1 MASKKPTPRE
11 ELRDLTTKRI
21 LDAFLKLA
29 VGEAGLL
36 DPSSITYRRIADL
49 AGVSER
55 TVYRFFPAKEEFER
69 ASIESGLVFT
79 SDIVPERAADL
90 TEYLRRVTSELAGK
104 VPGPVVRNRAG
115 ESAEMESFGKL
126 RAQRG
131 ERIARA
137 LGDVLPADL
146 DDADRRAVIAV
157 VRTLA
162 SLGTVIA
169 TASDWEMSMEEAGR
183 AHAWAVDVI
192 IKAIEEGNGGP
203 WPNEPIQPT
212 QMER

>member
-1 MASKKPTPRE
+1 MDPT
-11 ELRDLTTKRI
+11 
-21 LDAFLKLA
+21 
-29 VGEAGLL
+29 G
-36 DPSSITYRRIADL
+36 ITYRRIADL

-55 TVYRFFPAKEEFER
+55 TVYRFFPAKEEFQR
-69 ASIESGLVFT
+69 ASIESGLVFS
-79 SDIVPERAADL
+79 SDLVPERAADL
-90 TEYLRRVTSELAGK
+90 TEYLRRVTSELTEK
-104 VPGPVVRNRAG
+104 VPGPVVRNRSG
-115 ESAEMESFGKL
+115 EGAEMESFGKL

-169 TASDWEMSMEEAGR
+169 TASDWAMSMEEAGR
-183 AHAWAVDVI
+183 AHAWALDVI
-192 IKAIEEGNGGP
+192 IKAIEEGSGGP
-203 WPNEPIQPT
+203 WPNEPVQT
-212 QMER
+212 TNLER